1 MDCIFDKEKLAQ
13 VLSDFY
19 SSTGIAVTLYDSQK
33 QVVAT
38 SPIYSPYCAL
48 IRARSAC
55 VEHCDRSD
63 LTHMKE
69 VGADHTVKCYTCHA
83 GLMETIL
90 PIEYEGIVIAYL
102 QIGQFRDTAAVYSSP
117 EHIAEAARRYGLPID
132 ELRARYEELPLIS
145 EVRLAALFRILG
157 ILIRSFWVDG
167 LIAYRRSMLSI
178 RIEQYITAHLTEQIR
193 IEALCREFSL
203 SKNALYRLFRE
214 EFQATVNEFIL
225 QKRLDLACEL
235 LRSES
240 TLSVTEISARCG
252 FSDYNYFIRLFKN
265 QRGITPLQ
273 FRKRM
278 P

>member
-1 MDCIFDKEKLAQ
+1 MNCIFNKEKLKQ
-13 VLSDFY
+13 ILSDFY
-19 SSTGIAVTLYDSQK
+19 SSTGIAVTLYDTQK

-38 SPIYSPYCAL
+38 SPIYSSYCAR
-48 IRARSAC
+48 IRSQAAC

-102 QIGQFRDTAAVYSSP
+102 QIGQFRDTAALYSAP
-117 EHIAEAARRYGLPID
+117 ERIAEVAQRYTLPLD
-132 ELRARYEELPLIS
+132 ELRTLYDQLPLIS
-145 EVRLAALFRILG
+145 ESRLAALCNILG

-178 RIEQYITAHLTEQIR
+178 RIEQYIAAHLTEPIT
-193 IEALCREFSL
+193 IEQLCRDFSL

-214 EFQATVNEFIL
+214 EFHTTVNEFIV
-225 QKRLDLACEL
+225 QKRLALSCEL
-235 LRSES
+235 LQRDPN
-240 TLSVTEISARCG
+240 LNVTGISSACG
-252 FSDYNYFIRLFKN
+252 FSDYNYFIRRFKR
-265 QRGITPLQ
+265 QYGVTPLQ
-273 FRKRM
+273 FRRKM

>member
-48 IRARSAC
+48 IRSRVHC

-157 ILIRSFWVDG
+157 ILIRSFWEDG

-225 QKRLDLACEL
+225 QKRLNLACEL

>member
-1 MDCIFDKEKLAQ
+1 MNCIFNKEKLKQ
-13 VLSDFY
+13 ILSDFY
-19 SSTGIAVTLYDSQK
+19 SSTGIAVTLYDTEK

-38 SPIYSPYCAL
+38 SPIYSPYCAR
-48 IRARSAC
+48 IRSQAAC

-63 LTHMKE
+63 LTHMEE
-69 VGADHTVKCYTCHA
+69 VGTDHTVKCYTCHA

-117 EHIAEAARRYGLPID
+117 ERLAEVAQRYMIPLD
-132 ELRARYEELPLIS
+132 ELRTLYDELPLIS
-145 EVRLAALFRILG
+145 ESRLTALFNILG

-178 RIEQYITAHLTEQIR
+178 RIEQYIASHLTELIG
-193 IEALCREFSL
+193 IEQLCRDFSL

-214 EFQATVNEFIL
+214 EFHTTVNEFII
-225 QKRLDLACEL
+225 QKRLALSCEL
-235 LRSES
+235 LQSAP
-240 TLSVTEISARCG
+240 TLNVTGVASACG
-252 FSDYNYFIRLFKN
+252 FSDYNYFIRRFRR
-265 QRGITPLQ
+265 QYGITPLQ
-273 FRKRM
+273 FRRRM